1 VLRRRSVPSVDAHPR
16 LPEEARLRAQPC
28 ARSRTIAICLSTA
41 ACADARSIRERR
53 YLTRTD
59 AAPQLAAPRLRGDH
73 GILLLALVL
82 AAFGF
87 GYLANFDMQ
96 QIVRWAPRSG

>member
-1 VLRRRSVPSVDAHPR
+1 MNADP
-16 LPEEARLRAQPC
+16 QPKPTPPPLS
-28 ARSRTIAICLSTA
+28 SRIGCGWI
-41 ACADARSIRERR
+41 I
-53 YLTRTD
+53 
-59 AAPQLAAPRLRGDH
+59 

-96 QIVRWAPRSG
+96 QLVRSLPWSG

>member
-1 VLRRRSVPSVDAHPR
+1 M
-16 LPEEARLRAQPC
+16 Q
-28 ARSRTIAICLSTA
+28 
-41 ACADARSIRERR
+41 
-53 YLTRTD
+53 
-59 AAPQLAAPRLRGDH
+59 LRGWRGLGCGGII

-96 QIVRWAPRSG
+96 QIVRWVPWSS